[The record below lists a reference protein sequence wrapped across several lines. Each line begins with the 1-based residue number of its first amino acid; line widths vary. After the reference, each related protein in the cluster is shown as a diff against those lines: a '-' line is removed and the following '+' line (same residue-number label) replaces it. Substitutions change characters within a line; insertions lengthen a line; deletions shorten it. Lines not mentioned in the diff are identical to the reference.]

1 MPDNQRDNQT
11 ESEYAGDSW
20 ATGFDKSDNQTNADI
35 WEDENLSYLEKA
47 NKISQ
52 RDRDKERWAAFAKKV
67 SGTGKIAS
75 RKMTG
80 QPGLETSARLKQSPY
95 WTMDRS
101 EMPKNVMKAYGI
113 KEHGPLSK
121 YLGLQQK
128 EGEWDLGY
136 QYTMDPSLDPKGN
149 KLPLT
154 LPATDF
160 TPELGLSGKDL
171 WKDQWMGID
180 LERLG
185 PEGMSSQ
192 PLEGEYL
199 TPEEAAA
206 KLLDEEAH
214 EYNQRL
220 GIGELDPDILS
231 SEPGRLPPY
240 SPGYSTVEEAVE
252 AERSGYQS
260 LMTEEQIAAIAEQS
274 GLSKEDVKD
283 VVADNIRMPTVEER
297 NRDNELRHQLE
308 QAKDFERI
316 IDLRQQYRALKEEE
330 IRLKK
335 GQEDIVLESNLKQQA
350 HLTAADEREEA
361 IKKARAKLW
370 EDWKAERTKGTAL
383 SNKLLEYAGIKMVD
397 GKAVDIGDG
406 MGGWEIFKK
415 ASLAVGAIIAAG
427 ATVVGQAALSSEG
440 VAMPNVFMPLILKA
454 IDADIASMRREKAGF
469 VDDAGHL
476 VRYTQEMR
484 SIFSTERETL
494 THMQTA
500 GLKYTKG
507 MIAREKARLN
517 LKLEGS
523 GTKAEALNRIEN
535 ALQREIVKKQLDE
548 AVQQRTKI
556 EQMVQAGVQTRGS
569 AATLELTRSNLDN
582 ARLKAVQ
589 LRKKLYGTKDDKL
602 TGAESQVTN
611 QRITTLQPIMRLKE
625 RLGKL
630 FIQTTSHGLFEDT
643 NIEEWATMKA
653 SDFWPKLA
661 RTYETEK
668 IGLTEVAEIKKQ
680 LRSLQRV
687 TAKRMEGRLTGP
699 DWEFYERN
707 LGIGPAEAGGDW
719 TTSILTIINTLS
731 RVEYEE
737 KLKILT
743 SLTALTPQGQARWA
757 EKFEPISNRTLN
769 DVMNGFKKTIKQDI
783 ITGEG
788 KFVPFDVGVADIPL
802 PGELNVEVLQN
813 AVNGW
818 KRLVVSPNSNERS
831 EVFQLKKKMAEDEK
845 RNRKPLLTFED
856 LVPVR
861 TKEGKPA
868 YLPKEF
874 AERWKRFSHYVL
886 AKTNGKVNLMLR
898 GHRSGGRNAEMIQ
911 SLKKDKY
918 NPARRGGHTEHGGFR
933 DFDVYLGEGNPY
945 DSPIY
950 KAMVMYGPA
959 AGIERDHDLET
970 DTEKSLGRKP
980 YYGAWHFTFL
990 DLKSSPKEKR
1000 G

>member
-1 MPDNQRDNQT
+1 MADNQTKTSDNQT

-20 ATGFDKSDNQTNADI
+20 AADF
-35 WEDENLSYLEKA
+35 ERT
-47 NKISQ
+47 Q
-52 RDRDKERWAAFAKKV
+52 RDRDKERWAAFAEKV
-67 SGTGKIAS
+67 SGTGEVPPR
-75 RKMTG
+75 RKLKG
-80 QPGLETSARLKQSPY
+80 QSDLEASARLKQSPY
-95 WTMDRS
+95 WTMDPS
-101 EMPKNVMKAYGI
+101 GMPKSVMKAYGI

-128 EGEWDLGY
+128 EGEGLGY
-136 QYTMDPSLDPKGN
+136 QYTMDPSFDPKGN

-160 TPELGLSGKDL
+160 TSELGLSGKDL

-199 TPEEAAA
+199 TPEEARAAEDYDTSALDHELAA
-206 KLLDEEAH
+206 K
-214 EYNQRL
+214 
-220 GIGELDPDILS
+220 
-231 SEPGRLPPY
+231 
-240 SPGYSTVEEAVE
+240 VE
-252 AERSGYQS
+252 ASGDMS
-260 LMTEEQIAAIAEQS
+260 HPISGAGIMSHMPEEQIAEIAALGDIPYDAVE
-274 GLSKEDVKD
+274 K
-283 VVADNIRMPTVEER
+283 IVEE
-297 NRDNELRHQLE
+297 NSGPEMMSLDEQNKDNALRYELE

-316 IDLRQQYRALKEEE
+316 IALRQQYRALKEEE
-330 IRLKK
+330 IKLKK
-335 GQEDIVLESNLKQQA
+335 GQENIVLESNLKQQA
-350 HLTAADEREEA
+350 HLAEADAREKA
-361 IKKARAKLW
+361 IKKARADLW
-370 EDWKAERTKGTAL
+370 EDWKGERTKGTAL
-383 SNKLLEYAGIKMVD
+383 SNKLLEYAGVKVVD

-415 ASLAVGAIIAAG
+415 ASLAVGAVIAAG

-523 GTKAEALNRIEN
+523 GTKAEALNLIEN

-589 LRKKLYGTKDDKL
+589 LRKTLYGTKDDKL
-602 TGAESQVTN
+602 TGSESQVTN
-611 QRITTLQPIMRLKE
+611 QRINTLHSITRLKE

-630 FIQTTSHGLFEDT
+630 FVQTTSHGLFEDT

-687 TAKRMEGRLTGP
+687 TAKRMEGSRLTHP

-757 EKFEPISNRTLN
+757 EKFEPISNRTLD
-769 DVMNGFKKTIKQDI
+769 DVMNGFKNTIKQDI

-788 KFVPFDVGVADIPL
+788 KFVPFDVGIADIPL
-802 PGELNVEVLQN
+802 PGKLNVEVLQN
-813 AVNGW
+813 AMNGW
-818 KRLVVSPNSNERS
+818 KRLVVSPDSNERS
-831 EVFQLKKKMAEDEK
+831 EVFQIKKKMEEDEK

-856 LVPVR
+856 LVQVR

-874 AERWKRFSHYVL
+874 AERLDRFAHYVL
-886 AKTNGKVNLMLR
+886 AKTNGKVDIMLR
-898 GHRSGGRNAEMIQ
+898 GHRSGGRNAEMTQ
-911 SLKKDKY
+911 SLREDNYK
-918 NPARRGGHTEHGGFR
+918 PARRGGHTAHGGFSN
-933 DFDVYLGEGNPY
+933 FDVYLGEGNPY

-950 KAMVMYGPA
+950 KAMIMYGPA
-959 AGIERDHDLET
+959 AGIVRDHDLET

-980 YYGAWHFTFL
+980 YYGAWHFQFL

>member
-1 MPDNQRDNQT
+1 MADNQTKTSDNQT
-11 ESEYAGDSW
+11 ESEYPGDSW

-52 RDRDKERWAAFAKKV
+52 RDRDKKRWAAFAKKV
-67 SGTGKIAS
+67 SGTGKVAP
-75 RKMTG
+75 RKMKG
-80 QPGLETSARLKQSPY
+80 RPGLESSARLKQSPY
-95 WTMDRS
+95 WTMDS
-101 EMPKNVMKAYGI
+101 SGMPKNVMKAYGI

-136 QYTMDPSLDPKGN
+136 QYTMDPSSFDPKEN
-149 KLPLT
+149 K
-154 LPATDF
+154 
-160 TPELGLSGKDL
+160 ELSGKDL

-231 SEPGRLPPY
+231 SEPGRGPPY
-240 SPGYSTVEEAVE
+240 SPSYLTVEEAVE

-260 LMTEEQIAAIAEQS
+260 LMTEEQIAEIAQRS
-274 GLSKEDVKD
+274 SISEDAVEE
-283 VVADNIRMPTVEER
+283 VVAKNIPMMTLQER

-316 IDLRQQYRALKEEE
+316 IGLRQQYRALKEEE
-330 IRLKK
+330 LKLKK
-335 GQEDIVLESNLKQQA
+335 GQENIVLESNLKQKD
-350 HLTAADEREEA
+350 HLVKAD
-361 IKKARAKLW
+361 ARAKDIKTAR
-370 EDWKAERTKGTAL
+370 EDMWGKWKDERKKGRAL
-383 SNKLLEYAGIKMVD
+383 SNKLLEYAGIKVLDD
-397 GKAVDIGDG
+397 GKVVDIDDG

-484 SIFSTERETL
+484 SIFSTDRETL
-494 THMQTA
+494 THMQIA
-500 GLKYTKG
+500 GLRYTKN
-507 MIAREKARLN
+507 MIAREKERLKLN
-517 LKLEGS
+517 LEGS

-535 ALQREIVKKQLDE
+535 ELQQKIVKSQLDE
-548 AVQQRTKI
+548 AIAQRTKI
-556 EQMVQAGVQTRGS
+556 EQMIQAGLSTRS
-569 AATLELTRSNLDN
+569 EANTIELSRSNLDN
-582 ARLKAVQ
+582 SRLKAIK
-589 LRKKLYGTKDDKL
+589 LRKELYGTKDDKL
-602 TGAESQVTN
+602 TAAESQVTN
-611 QRITTLQPIMRLKE
+611 QRITTLEPITRLKE
-625 RLGKL
+625 RLSKL
-630 FIQTTSHGLFEDT
+630 FIQTASHGAFEGT
-643 NIEEWATMKA
+643 NVHEWIAMKGA
-653 SDFWPKLA
+653 DFWPKLA
-661 RTYETEK
+661 RTYPTEE
-668 IGLTEVAEIKKQ
+668 IGWTEIAQIKKE

-699 DWEFYERN
+699 DWQFYEKN
-707 LGIGPAEAGGDW
+707 LGIGPAEAGDDW
-719 TTSILTIINTLS
+719 TTSILTIIDTLS
-731 RVEYEE
+731 RVEYQE

-757 EKFEPISNRTLN
+757 LKYSTITNRTLA
-769 DVMNGFKKTIKQDI
+769 DVMNKFEKSINQDML
-783 ITGEG
+783 EG
-788 KFVPFDVGVADIPL
+788 GQFVPFDVGVVEIPL
-802 PGELNVEVLQN
+802 TGTKLNDKVLQN

-818 KRLVVSPNSNERS
+818 KRLVVSSDSNERS

-861 TKEGKPA
+861 THGGKDA
-868 YLPKEF
+868 YLPEEF
-874 AERWKRFSHYVL
+874 AERWKKFAQYAL
-886 AKTNGKVNLMLR
+886 AKSGGKIKLEIS
-898 GHRSGGRNAEMIQ
+898 GGRSGGRNAEMIQ
-911 SLKKDKY
+911 SLKEDNYKPSHSG
-918 NPARRGGHTEHGGFR
+918 NHSRHGGFR
-933 DFDVYLGEGNPY
+933 AIDVYLGEGNPY

-950 KAMVMYGPA
+950 KWLILHGPA
-959 AGIERDHDLET
+959 FGIVPDHDLET
-970 DTEKSLGRKP
+970 DTEESLGHKP
-980 YYGAWHFTFL
+980 YYGAWHFIFL
-990 DLKSSPKEKR
+990 DISSSPKEQR
-1000 G
+1000 R